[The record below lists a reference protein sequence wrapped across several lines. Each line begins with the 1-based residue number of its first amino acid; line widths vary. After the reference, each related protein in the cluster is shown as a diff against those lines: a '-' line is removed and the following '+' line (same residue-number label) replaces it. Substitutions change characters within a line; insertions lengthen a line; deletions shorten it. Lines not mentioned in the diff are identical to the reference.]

1 VTTSAPG
8 YWPGM
13 PSAPTQRADRLALL
27 IVGGGPAAMAAARGF
42 RAVRDDG
49 RIALVTDEG
58 RIPYRRPPLTKELL
72 RREATDADLPL
83 EAETWPAEHRMDLV
97 AGRVVA
103 LDPHARRATL
113 SGGRTLDYER
123 CVLATGAEPTRPP
136 VPGVDDPAVR
146 VLRSREDLAA
156 IEARLSH
163 HARVVVIGSG
173 FVGCEIAA
181 SLRRRGLAVT
191 QLTQE
196 RAPLEA
202 RVGPWAADRV
212 ADWLWAD
219 GVALRTEAPVSRI
232 ARDGDVLRVHTAPGP
247 AAATADLV
255 VLAAGVAP
263 RIELAIAAGLDCP
276 DGRVPTDA
284 RLRTAAPDL
293 WAAGD
298 VAAAHH
304 ALAGRPIPVEHWG
317 DALAQG
323 EVAGRAAAGDE
334 DATWDGVPG
343 FWSSIGHRVLKH
355 AAWGDGYAEARPHRH
370 ASGAFTVT
378 YHDDAG
384 DLVGVLTHDRD
395 DDYEA
400 GRRAIA
406 DAARRR
412 IPAGPDGVGP

>member
-1 VTTSAPG
+1 MIAAVPG

-13 PSAPTQRADRLALL
+13 SSPSPDRPDRLALL

-58 RIPYRRPPLTKELL
+58 RLPYRRPPLTKELL
-72 RREATDADLPL
+72 RRETTDADLPL
-83 EAETWPAEHRMDLV
+83 ERDTWPAEHRMDLV

-103 LDPHARRATL
+103 LDLGARRATL
-113 SGGRTLDYER
+113 AGGRALDYEQ
-123 CVLATGAEPTRPP
+123 CVLATGAEPTRPA

-156 IEARLSH
+156 IEARLSD
-163 HARVVVIGSG
+163 HARIVVVGSG
-173 FVGCEIAA
+173 FIGCEIAA
-181 SLRRRGLAVT
+181 SLRHRGLAVT

-202 RVGPWAADRV
+202 RIGAWAADRV
-212 ADWLWAD
+212 AGWLWAD
-219 GVALRTEAPVSRI
+219 GVALRTESPVSHI
-232 ARDGDVLRVHTAPGP
+232 ARDGDVLRVHTGSGR

-263 RIELAIAAGLDCP
+263 RIELALAAGVDCP
-276 DGRVPTDA
+276 DGRVPTDE
-284 RLRTAAPDL
+284 RLRTAAPHL

-298 VAAAHH
+298 VCAAHH

-323 EVAGRAAAGDE
+323 EVAGRAAAGDA
-334 DATWDGVPG
+334 DATWGGIPG

-355 AAWGDGYAEARPHRH
+355 AAWGDGYAEARPHRQ
-370 ASGAFTVT
+370 AAGAFTVT
-378 YHDDAG
+378 YHDEDGA
-384 DLVGVLTHDRD
+384 LVGVLSHDRD

-400 GRRAIA
+400 GRREIA
-406 DAARRR
+406 DVARGRLSSVPR
-412 IPAGPDGVGP
+412 G